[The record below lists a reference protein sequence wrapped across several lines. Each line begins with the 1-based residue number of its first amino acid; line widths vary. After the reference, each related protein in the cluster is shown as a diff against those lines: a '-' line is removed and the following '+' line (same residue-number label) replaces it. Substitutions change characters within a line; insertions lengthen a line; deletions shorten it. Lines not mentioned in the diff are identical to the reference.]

1 MRVCILHVIYRKNV
15 GYASTCA
22 SMGQV
27 LGIMI
32 SSVSCILLTS
42 EDFSNKYLR
51 IMPNVGGIMTMKSK
65 TTKKLTTNISINSIN
80 KKMFLEK

>member
-1 MRVCILHVIYRKNV
+1 MVLYRKNV

-27 LGIMI
+27 MGIMI
-32 SSVSCILLTS
+32 SGVSFILFTS

-51 IMPNVGGIMTMKSK
+51 ITHNVGGIVTVKSK
-65 TTKKLTTNISINSIN
+65 SAKKKKITTS
-80 KKMFLEK
+80 

>member
-1 MRVCILHVIYRKNV
+1 MNVYMYYMYACVCFIVVLYRNNL

-22 SMGQV
+22 TMGQV

-32 SSVSCILLTS
+32 SAVSCILLTS

-51 IMPNVGGIMTMKSK
+51 ITPNAGGIITMKSK
-65 TTKKLTTNISINSIN
+65 TKKINN
-80 KKMFLEK
+80 QYN